1 MALSKMSW
9 DELNQLVGYKI
20 SEPYDEYF
28 DPMQISEEQKQKRI
42 KMAEEI
48 ESVMTDLLIEMFYAE
63 QYDTPVFDVAYR
75 DAVQAYIA
83 ALVVLGIEPDDYL
96 QNHAE
101 EIIANVLEVLS
112 KHQDDPW
119 FYSKDRAIAIAENE
133 SNSIWAY
140 TEYEDAV
147 KNKHWKTWN
156 TIIDGRE
163 RDTHHEING
172 KTIPINDL
180 FELPGGLMAY
190 PKDLTY
196 DPDPDEYENCRCVL
210 SFS

>member
-48 ESVMTDLLIEMFYAE
+48 ESVMADLLIEMFYAE

-83 ALVVLGIEPDDYL
+83 ALAVLGIEPDDYL

-119 FYSKDRAIAIAENE
+119 FYSKDRAIALAEGE
-133 SNSIWAY
+133 SNSIWNY

-147 KNKHWKTWN
+147 KNKRWKTWH
-156 TIIDGRE
+156 TIMDGRE
-163 RDTHHEING
+163 RESHAEANG
-172 KTIPINDL
+172 TRIPINDVFHL
-180 FELPGGLMAY
+180 QGGDCYFPRDDSLGMS
-190 PKDLTY
+190 
-196 DPDPDEYENCRCVL
+196 DEEIISCRCSL

>member
-83 ALVVLGIEPDDYL
+83 AVAVLGIEPDDYL

-101 EIIANVLEVLS
+101 EIIANVIEVLS
-112 KHQDDPW
+112 KHWDDPW
-119 FYSKDRAIAIAENE
+119 FYSKDRAIALAEGE
-133 SNSIWAY
+133 SNSIWNY

-147 KNKHWKTWN
+147 KNKRWKTWH
-156 TIIDGRE
+156 TIMDGRE
-163 RDTHHEING
+163 RESHAEANG
-172 KTIPINDL
+172 TRIPINDVFHL
-180 FELPGGLMAY
+180 QGGDCYFPRDDSLGMS
-190 PKDLTY
+190 
-196 DPDPDEYENCRCVL
+196 DEEIISCRCSL